1 MWCAGKINLNKECCI
16 LDQFVCEKCRK
27 WMCYFAL
34 LYKVVVFAQV
44 LCGGVF
50 VSDFVT
56 QK

>member
-1 MWCAGKINLNKECCI
+1 MLCSRSVS
-16 LDQFVCEKCRK
+16 VCEKCRK

-50 VSDFVT
+50 VSVFVT
-56 QK
+56 RK